1 VANDKGKAYGWIIFA
16 IFLCTVVNYVDRVN
30 ISIAAPEMIKE
41 YGWSTSKL
49 GVVFSSFF
57 WGYLILQLPM
67 GWLAD
72 KFGGRR
78 ILFGS
83 AISWALFTVLTAFP
97 SNIFGLSTVR
107 AALGAGEAAN
117 FPAQASFIGRFLPKR
132 LVSRIQAFNLSAMT
146 VGALAATPLAVYAM
160 THWGWRSVF
169 YLFAGL
175 SLLWGMW
182 WMWLT
187 RRAGM
192 TDDAHRESTS
202 SESPRAVDLER
213 EAIFENPLRKLEV
226 WGSSLVWY
234 SGAYVFYFFL
244 MWLPTY
250 FVKARGLSPKEM
262 ASVVTITWTVLFVMM
277 NVAGYIVDRVRQR
290 CVHNI
295 FWRRMILVGA
305 LVWASVCI
313 YFLQFATSS
322 RQAVVLICVGFVGLA
337 FQWPVAWALPIEY
350 APKKSGMITA
360 FMNVWGQVA
369 GIVAPLVTGFVI
381 SDGNWGKAFL
391 ATAIFAL
398 MGAILVGVTSRYSTG
413 VKSPVPAVKQR
424 AAESGKM

>member
-1 VANDKGKAYGWIIFA
+1 MSNGKAPAYGWIIFA

-41 YGWSTSKL
+41 YGWSTGKL
-49 GVVFSSFF
+49 GIVFSSFF

-72 KFGGRR
+72 KFGGRK

-83 AISWALFTVLTAFP
+83 AVSWALFTLLTAFP
-97 SNIFGLSTVR
+97 TTIFGLSTVR

-117 FPAQASFIGRFLPKR
+117 FPAQASFIGRFLPKN

-146 VGALAATPLAVYAM
+146 VGALAATPLAVFAM
-160 THWGWRSVF
+160 THWGCRSVF
-169 YLFAGL
+169 YLFAGV
-175 SLLWGMW
+175 SLLWGVW
-182 WMWLT
+182 WLKLT
-187 RRAGM
+187 SRAGM
-192 TDDAHRESTS
+192 TDAAHKVS
-202 SESPRAVDLER
+202 SGDQQPGTAQRD
-213 EAIFENPLRKLEV
+213 AIFEKPFRQLEV

-262 ASVVTITWTVLFVMM
+262 AGVVTVTWSVLFVMM
-277 NVAGYIVDRVRQR
+277 NIAGYLVDLVRKR
-290 CVHNI
+290 FVHNI
-295 FWRRMILVGA
+295 FWRRMILAGA
-305 LVWASVCI
+305 LIWASVFI
-313 YFLQFATSS
+313 YFLQYARTS
-322 RQAVVLICVGFVGLA
+322 RQAVALICVAFMGLA

-350 APKKSGMITA
+350 TPKKSGIITA

-369 GIVAPLVTGFVI
+369 GIVAPLITGYVI
-381 SDGNWGKAFL
+381 MGGNWSKAFV
-391 ATAIFAL
+391 ATAMFAL

-413 VKSPVPAVKQR
+413 VKPLG
-424 AAESGKM
+424 SGVQEQTATSGRT

>member
-1 VANDKGKAYGWIIFA
+1 MSNRKAPAYGWIIFA

-41 YGWSTSKL
+41 YGWSTARL
-49 GVVFSSFF
+49 GIVFSSFF

-72 KFGGRR
+72 KFGGRK

-83 AISWALFTVLTAFP
+83 AVSWALFTVLTAFP
-97 SNIFGLSTVR
+97 TSILGLSTVR
-107 AALGAGEAAN
+107 AGLGAGEAAN

-132 LVSRIQAFNLSAMT
+132 LVGRIQAFNLSAMT
-146 VGALAATPLAVYAM
+146 VGALAATPLAVFAM

-169 YLFAGL
+169 YLFAGI
-175 SLLWGMW
+175 SLLWGFW
-182 WMWLT
+182 WLALT

-192 TDDAHRESTS
+192 TDDVHKVETGDAQADTAQR
-202 SESPRAVDLER
+202 D
-213 EAIFENPLRKLEV
+213 AIFENPFRQLEV

-262 ASVVTITWTVLFVMM
+262 AGVVTVTWSVLFVMM
-277 NVAGYIVDRVRQR
+277 NVAGYLVDLVRKR
-290 CVHNI
+290 SVHNI
-295 FWRRMILVGA
+295 FWRRMILAGA
-305 LVWASVCI
+305 LIWASVFI
-313 YFLQFATSS
+313 YFLQYARTS
-322 RQAVVLICVGFVGLA
+322 RQAVALICVAFMGLA

-350 APKKSGMITA
+350 APKKSGIITA
-360 FMNVWGQVA
+360 FINVWGQVA
-369 GIVAPLVTGFVI
+369 GIVAPLITGYVI
-381 SDGNWGKAFL
+381 MGGNWSKAFV
-391 ATAIFAL
+391 ATAGFAL
-398 MGAILVGVTSRYSTG
+398 MGAILVAGTSRYSTG
-413 VKSPVPAVKQR
+413 AASTKAKSAV
-424 AAESGKM
+424 AEA

>member
-1 VANDKGKAYGWIIFA
+1 VANDKAKPYGWIIFA

-41 YGWSTSKL
+41 YGWSTAKL

-72 KFGGRR
+72 KYGGRR

-83 AISWALFTVLTAFP
+83 AVSWAVFTLMTAFP
-97 SNIFGLSTVR
+97 SSILGLSTVR

-175 SLLWGMW
+175 SLLWGVW

-187 RRAGM
+187 TRAGM
-192 TDDAHRESTS
+192 TDDAHIESAS
-202 SESPRAVDLER
+202 DKPQAADVER
-213 EAIFENPLRKLEV
+213 EAIFENPLRRLEV

-250 FVKARGLSPKEM
+250 FVKARGLSPREM
-262 ASVVTITWTVLFVMM
+262 ASVVTITWSVLFVMM
-277 NVAGYIVDRVRQR
+277 NVAGYLVGLVRQR

-313 YFLQFATSS
+313 YFLQYATTS
-322 RQAVVLICVGFVGLA
+322 REAVVLICVGFVGLA

-350 APKKSGMITA
+350 APKKSGIITA
-360 FMNVWGQVA
+360 FMNIWGQVA
-369 GIVAPLVTGFVI
+369 GIVAPLITGYVI
-381 SDGNWGKAFL
+381 IGGNWSKAFL
-391 ATAIFAL
+391 VTAMFAL

-413 VKSPVPAVKQR
+413 VKPQVSLSKEQVAS
-424 AAESGKM
+424 SGRI